1 MVEILESRFL
11 ADFFFELMNR
21 AGRVDGLDAAAL
33 GANQVVAVGPG
44 DEEGEVGSAL
54 VKAEA
59 AHDSFIAE
67 TLKEPEYGGLVTLL
81 GEMTAAAQIGES
93 HRAIVIG
100 EAGENS
106 FQGLGTS
113 KAGGSGALEKVFVEF
128 LHLK

>member
-1 MVEILESRFL
+1 VVEVLESCFL

-21 AGRVDGLDAAAL
+21 AGGFDGLDAAAV

-44 DEEGEVGSAL
+44 DEKGEVGSAL

-59 AHDSFIAE
+59 AHDSFVVE
-67 TLKEPEYGGLVTLL
+67 TLKEPEHGGLVALL
-81 GEMTAAAQIGES
+81 GEMTAAAQVSEG

-106 FQGLGTS
+106 FQGLGAS
-113 KAGGSGALEKVFVEF
+113 KAGGAGALEKVFVEF
-128 LHLK
+128 WHLK